1 MIASANSFIGQLLN
15 MDTVQISKIEK
26 GLRQLKPEQ
35 KPIIVKRFK
44 TSSDELITLLLAV
57 KINEVVKN
65 WRRQTKVTRRR
76 KN

>member
-1 MIASANSFIGQLLN
+1 

>member
-1 MIASANSFIGQLLN
+1 LIASANSFIGQLLN